1 MSTYSFFS
9 LALDEA
15 THKFNEIKSVVMN
28 KKYDYLDQ
36 RNSEFESDFKSFL
49 ALTDELKEEI
59 AETIEANYDSVWE
72 TPQGIQFLTRF
83 EKV

>member
-1 MSTYSFFS
+1 
-9 LALDEA
+9 
-15 THKFNEIKSVVMN
+15 MN

-36 RNSEFESDFKSFL
+36 RNSEFENDYKSFL

-59 AETIEANYDSVWE
+59 AETIETSYDSVWE

-83 EKV
+83 EKVFWYFKFMKIYKSYLNYINVFIL